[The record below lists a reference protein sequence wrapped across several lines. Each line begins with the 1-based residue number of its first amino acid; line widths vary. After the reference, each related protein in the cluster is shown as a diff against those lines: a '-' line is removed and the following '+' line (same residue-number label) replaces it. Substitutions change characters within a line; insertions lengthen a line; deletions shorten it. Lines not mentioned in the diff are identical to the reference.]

1 MNKARVA
8 EAIAVQALF
17 ADLYRHYMGD
27 WDPTGNILVWHS
39 PRICLVPVQRVW
51 YEMAF
56 AAWFASLSFD
66 KFRGFATVVEGLE
79 KEMGDAAKDSK
90 FRRALFQNW
99 FQQNVTSMDEVAYN
113 SESILTVP
121 EALLAL
127 RLLLPRLKEDDLE
140 AVTQDMEWTIWG
152 FLAVQ
157 AGAPWISP
165 TKANVTEIK
174 RALVN
179 VTIGTLQGLA
189 SSDSDVEPFSM
200 LETLVGKEKR
210 NDLLAKAQRF
220 GSEGLAWFHE
230 YLKQAEPGLLEIDLT
245 EQIEGSDHDF
255 TSRQWITLL
264 LNGMGLAY
272 SARYVSELPRNFV
285 WATQRRLIAWFRGMK
300 VDALDSWLNS

>member
-1 MNKARVA
+1 MNKTRVA

-17 ADLYRHYMGD
+17 AALYRHYMGD

-39 PRICLVPVQRVW
+39 PKVCLVPVKREW

-56 AAWFASLSFD
+56 ATWLASLAFD
-66 KFRGFATVVEGLE
+66 KFRGFATVIEGLE
-79 KEMGDAAKDSK
+79 KEMEDTTKDPK
-90 FRRALFQNW
+90 FRRAIFQNW
-99 FQQNVTSMDEVAYN
+99 FQQNVISMDEVAYN
-113 SESILTVP
+113 SEAILTVP

-127 RLLLPRLKEDDLE
+127 RLLLPRLKGDSETIAQE
-140 AVTQDMEWTIWG
+140 MEWTIWG

-165 TKANVTEIK
+165 TEANIAEIK

-179 VTIGTLQGLA
+179 VTMGTLQGLA
-189 SSDSDVEPFSM
+189 YSDSYTEPFVL
-200 LETLVGKEKR
+200 LETLIGEEKR

-220 GSEGLAWFHE
+220 GAEGLVWFHE
-230 YLKQAEPGLLEIDLT
+230 YLKQAEPALLEIDLT
-245 EQIEGSDHDF
+245 KQIEGSEHDF

-285 WATQRRLIAWFRGMK
+285 WATQRRLIAWFKGMK

>member
-1 MNKARVA
+1 MNKPRVV
-8 EAIAVQALF
+8 EAIAAQALF
-17 ADLYRHYMGD
+17 AELYRHYMGD
-27 WDPTGNILVWHS
+27 WDPMGNILVWHS
-39 PRICLVPVQRVW
+39 PRICLVPAQRAW

-56 AAWFASLSFD
+56 AAWLASLAFD
-66 KFRGFATVVEGLE
+66 KFRGFATVIEGLE
-79 KEMGDAAKDSK
+79 REVENVVKEPK

-99 FQQNVTSMDEVAYN
+99 FQQNVTSLDEVAYN
-113 SESILTVP
+113 SEAILTVP

-127 RLLLPRLKEDDLE
+127 RLLLPRLKEDDYE
-140 AVTQDMEWTIWG
+140 AVVQEMEWTIWG

-157 AGAPWISP
+157 AGASWISP
-165 TKANVTEIK
+165 TKANIAEIK

-179 VTIGTLQGLA
+179 VIVGTLQGLA
-189 SSDSDVEPFSM
+189 DSDGNIEPFSL
-200 LETLVGKEKR
+200 LETLIGKEKR
-210 NDLLAKAQRF
+210 DDLLTKARRF
-220 GSEGLAWFHE
+220 GLEGLAWFHE

-245 EQIEGSDHDF
+245 ERIEGSDYDF

-264 LNGMGLAY
+264 LNGIGLAY